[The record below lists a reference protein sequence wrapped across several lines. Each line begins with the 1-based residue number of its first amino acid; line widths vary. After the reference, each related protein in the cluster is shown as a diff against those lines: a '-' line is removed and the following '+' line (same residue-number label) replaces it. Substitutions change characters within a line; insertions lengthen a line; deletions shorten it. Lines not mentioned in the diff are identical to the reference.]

1 MKKALLVF
9 AAVISLLTSFAQTHK
24 LFKVNVSN
32 FQFSPATVNA
42 KVGDTLFWIWKSGT
56 HTTTSLTIP
65 VGAKS
70 WDAPMTSA
78 QRRFR
83 YVVRKKGV
91 YNYDCSIHPTSM
103 IGKINVTAALG
114 LSEVSINTDNA
125 KAVLNWQVESNSS
138 VAYFSVERSTDG
150 SNFTQVAKLQPS
162 TLTMYSFKDE
172 AAVTDKYIY
181 YQVKL
186 VDKEGNEELSGIKMF
201 TNQQTATKLITSISP
216 NPLSSPGHLMLQFN
230 ADADGKMLVQFFT
243 QSGKMI
249 AQTEMTANKGLNNG
263 HFHLG
268 ELTPGSY
275 YMICTLNG
283 KTEKHTIV
291 YQ

>member
-1 MKKALLVF
+1 MAF
-9 AAVISLLTSFAQTHK
+9 ISLATSFAQTHK
-24 LFKVNVSN
+24 LFKVSVSN

-42 KVGDTLFWIWKSGT
+42 KVGDTLFWNWKSGT

-65 VGAKS
+65 KGAKS
-70 WDAPMTSA
+70 WDAPMTTS

-83 YVVRKKGV
+83 YVVRKTGV
-91 YNYDCSIHPTSM
+91 YNYDCTIHPTSM

-114 LSEVSINTDNA
+114 LSDVSINTDNA
-125 KAVLNWQVESNSS
+125 KAVFNWNVEDNSK

-172 AAVTDKYIY
+172 AALTGKYIY

-186 VDKEGNEELSGIKMF
+186 VDKEGNEELSDIKMF
-201 TNQQTATKLITSISP
+201 TNQQTVSKLITSISP